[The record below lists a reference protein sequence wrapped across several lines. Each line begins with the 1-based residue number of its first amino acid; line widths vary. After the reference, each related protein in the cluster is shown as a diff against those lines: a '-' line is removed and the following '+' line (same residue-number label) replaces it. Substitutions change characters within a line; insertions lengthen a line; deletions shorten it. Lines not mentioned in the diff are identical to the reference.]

1 MDSANHQHPG
11 NISSGIRVVSPDRP
25 TKNAVAIVGTNS
37 ENPSGA
43 ERSCGPKHGTSLT
56 DTAAGS
62 AVKEN
67 CSAASDSQQEP
78 VVKRRNSS
86 IGLSLLLG
94 EETNDT
100 TSTYPRQQQGYPSSS
115 AYHVA
120 TTYNHSSNNHS
131 SNNPMMEQRDN
142 CPGAVRSSRN
152 GSNQEQVV
160 PSYRPL
166 VGSGAAAAYEALRHD
181 YYVQKNSHSKAQRR
195 MSSLSFG
202 SAKAGRGG
210 GDELL
215 LLDEALLPKRGA
227 QDDE

>member
-11 NISSGIRVVSPDRP
+11 NISIGIRVVSPDRP
-25 TKNAVAIVGTNS
+25 TKNAVAIVGTKS
-37 ENPSGA
+37 ENLSGA
-43 ERSCGPKHGTSLT
+43 ERSCGPKHGSSLT
-56 DTAAGS
+56 DNAATS
-62 AVKEN
+62 AAVQEN
-67 CSAASDSQQEP
+67 CSAAPDSQQEP

-100 TSTYPRQQQGYPSSS
+100 TSTYPQQQQGYSSSS

-120 TTYNHSSNNHS
+120 TAYNNHS
-131 SNNPMMEQRDN
+131 NNLLMEQRDN
-142 CPGAVRSSRN
+142 CPGLVRSSRN
-152 GSNQEQVV
+152 GSNEEQTV

-202 SAKAGRGG
+202 SAKAGGRGGG